1 MCGRAE
7 PAPTFLIK
15 MSQFL
20 QKIKIGTRTSKLAL
34 AQTAEVK
41 ALLLQHCGIKEEQ
54 IEIVPITTSGDKIQ
68 DRNLAEIGG
77 KGLFI
82 KELEESLLSK
92 KIDIAIHSAKDVP
105 PFVHESTKII
115 AFTKRKD
122 ARDYFI
128 SKKFSSLSKLP
139 NAAVVGTSSA
149 RRKAILLKL
158 RPDLNIV
165 NFRGNVDTRLAKVE
179 DEKVD
184 ATILALCGLE
194 RLQKNIT
201 QENIIPLDVMLP
213 SAGQGCL
220 AIQLRQDDENLL
232 AMATKLNDEQ
242 TQICV
247 EVERKFLRELGA
259 SCKTPVSAYCE
270 MKNDELNFR
279 TIIFDFDGTKSFAT
293 DNSIKLANKEK
304 DSADLA
310 TLAAK
315 QTKEQAQDLL
325 AKICCD

>member
-1 MCGRAE
+1 
-7 PAPTFLIK
+7 
-15 MSQFL
+15 MSQFSK
-20 QKIKIGTRTSKLAL
+20 KIKIGTRTSKLAL

-41 ALLLQHCGIKEEQ
+41 ALLLKNCGIKEEQ
-54 IEIVPITTSGDKIQ
+54 IEIVAITTSGDKIQ

-82 KELEESLLSK
+82 KELEESLLAK

-105 PFVHESTKII
+105 PLVHESTKIA

-128 SKKFSSLSKLP
+128 SQKFSSLSNLP
-139 NAAVVGTSSA
+139 NGALVGTSSA

-158 RPDLNIV
+158 RPDLKIV
-165 NFRGNVDTRLAKVE
+165 NFRGNVDTRLAKV
-179 DEKVD
+179 DEGKVD

-201 QENIIPLDVMLP
+201 AEKIIGLNVMLP

-220 AIQLRQDDENLL
+220 AIQLRQDDPDLL
-232 AMATKLNDEQ
+232 ALAAKLNDEQ

-270 MKNDELNFR
+270 MENGELNFR

-293 DNSIKLANKEK
+293 NNSLKIEGKEK
-304 DSADLA
+304 DGSQLA
-310 TLAAK
+310 ALAAK
-315 QTKEQAQDLL
+315 QTKEQAPELL